1 LLIGVSDEEESLIQ
15 DVFLTKLGSKHPWV
29 RIKQSVDTLYGITG
43 FPTVLVIDASGTV
56 VQKGMPSEA
65 TLEQLLKD
73 VSLAPKMPD
82 EPRFAPLRAAW
93 EKTEYLKVRDLLAKL
108 AADPKLDEAT
118 KTLVTAQQEELQKR
132 TDRVLARIEEL
143 GASTDFAMADEK
155 LERIVA
161 TWRGLPPADAAKKA
175 LAGIAANPAAK
186 KELAAAKSLAKLRT
200 QFDPS
205 RISQRRKLVEELAK
219 FAKKHE
225 GTKAAAEA
233 LAESERLGR

>member
-1 LLIGVSDEEESLIQ
+1 MSDEEESLVQ

-29 RIKQSVDTLYGITG
+29 RIKPAVDALYGVGG
-43 FPTVLVIDASGTV
+43 FPTVVVVDAFGKI
-56 VQKGMPSEA
+56 VQEGMPSEA
-65 TLEQLLKD
+65 VLERLLQD
-73 VSLAPKMPD
+73 VSLVPKMPD

-93 EKTEYLKVRDLLAKL
+93 EKTDYLKVRDLLTRL
-108 AADPKLDEAT
+108 AAEPKLDEAT
-118 KTLVTAQQEELQKR
+118 KTLVASQQEELQKR
-132 TDRVLARIEEL
+132 TDRVMARIEEL

-161 TWRGLPPADAAKKA
+161 TWKGLPPADAAKKA
-175 LAGIAANPAAK
+175 LAAIAANPTAK
-186 KELAAAKSLAKLRT
+186 KELGAAKSLAKLRT

-205 RISQRRKLVEELAK
+205 RIAQRRKLIEELAK
-219 FAKKHE
+219 FAKKYE

>member
-1 LLIGVSDEEESLIQ
+1 MLIGVSDEEESLIQ

-29 RIKQSVDTLYGITG
+29 RIKPAVDALYGVGG
-43 FPTVLVIDASGTV
+43 FPTVVVVDAFGKI
-56 VQKGMPSEA
+56 VQEGMPSEA
-65 TLEQLLKD
+65 VLERLLQD
-73 VSLAPKMPD
+73 VSLVPKMPD

-93 EKTEYLKVRDLLAKL
+93 EKTDYLKVRDLLTRL
-108 AADPKLDEAT
+108 AAEPKLDEAT
-118 KTLVTAQQEELQKR
+118 KTLVASQQEELQKR
-132 TDRVLARIEEL
+132 TDRVMARIEEL

-161 TWRGLPPADAAKKA
+161 TWKGLPPADAAKKA
-175 LAGIAANPAAK
+175 LAAIAANPTAK
-186 KELAAAKSLAKLRT
+186 KELGAAKSLAKLRT

-205 RISQRRKLVEELAK
+205 RIAQRRKLIEELAK
-219 FAKKHE
+219 FAKKYE